1 MDFSSSF
8 RPPVQVDSLSNAT
21 GESLG
26 VTQIPY
32 IPLMEH
38 QKKPPPEKE
47 KKNRKK
53 NRFLRAGRIRKS
65 LQLVNLDEAK
75 RSAKG
80 FQDKASFKSSSS
92 SP

>member
-38 QKKPPPEKE
+38 QKNLPEKE

-53 NRFLRAGRIRKS
+53 PF
-65 LQLVNLDEAK
+65 
-75 RSAKG
+75 
-80 FQDKASFKSSSS
+80 SSSGPNPKILAIGQLGRS
-92 SP
+92 ET